1 MIDFRNPY
9 TPGAGMMPKYLA
21 GRNTELESAEQRL
34 LAIKAGYLARSVV
47 YYGLRGVGK
56 TVVLNAV
63 AERAEDQGLLSRHI
77 VDTLRSQRN
86 PGASFVPFHMLVA
99 RSSLVSA
106 PRRRFRTSSVS

>member
-34 LAIKAGYLARSVV
+34 LAIKAGYPARSVV

-63 AERAEDQGLLSRHI
+63 AERLKIRGSSL
-77 VDTLRSQRN
+77 DTLRSQRN